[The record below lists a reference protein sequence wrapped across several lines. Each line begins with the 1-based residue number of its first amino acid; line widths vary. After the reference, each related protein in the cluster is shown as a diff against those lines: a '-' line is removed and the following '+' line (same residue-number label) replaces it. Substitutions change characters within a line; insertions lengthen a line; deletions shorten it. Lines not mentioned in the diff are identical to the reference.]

1 MTPLE
6 NPSVN
11 QITEVV
17 MMRRTAVSLK
27 IAVVEAVS
35 EGAVDGAVAEAV
47 VDEAD
52 AAISVVAI
60 MKTDTVA
67 AGAADTAKTTIRT
80 GTKTVLVEDLGAADV
95 AVGAAAAD
103 VVVVA
108 AVISAAATK
117 TVKMD
122 SAVVVF
128 DHATETVTRT
138 VKMAQTTR

>member
-80 GTKTVLVEDLGAADV
+80 VTKTALVEDLGAADA
-95 AVGAAAAD
+95 AVGVAAAD
-103 VVVVA
+103 VVA
-108 AVISAAATK
+108 AVISAAETK

>member
-17 MMRRTAVSLK
+17 MMRRTAVSPK

-67 AGAADTAKTTIRT
+67 VGAADTTKTTIRT
-80 GTKTVLVEDLGAADV
+80 VTKTALVEDLGAADA

-103 VVVVA
+103 VVVA
-108 AVISAAATK
+108 AVISAAETK
-117 TVKMD
+117 TEKMD
-122 SAVVVF
+122 SAVAVF